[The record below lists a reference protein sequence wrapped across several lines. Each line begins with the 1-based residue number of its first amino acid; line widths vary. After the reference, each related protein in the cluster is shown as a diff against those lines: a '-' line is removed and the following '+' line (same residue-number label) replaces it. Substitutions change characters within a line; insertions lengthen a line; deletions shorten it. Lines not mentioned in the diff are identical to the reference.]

1 MTVLQ
6 LILAGTHLLIG
17 IIFYKE
23 GKRAGYIE
31 GRKAVRKHYESLQA
45 RDAKM
50 METYNHQLIK
60 AWDKE

>member
-23 GKRAGYIE
+23 GKRAGYVE
-31 GRKAVRKHYESLQA
+31 GRIAVRRHYE
-45 RDAKM
+45 
-50 METYNHQLIK
+50 QLTQSQQVGR
-60 AWDKE
+60 